1 MINPNKITELD
12 VVLKGINLALCV
24 GGGCDMPKCRLLEWV
39 KSIATGEDEGQM
51 KGASEMFIKSI
62 LGIGS

>member
-1 MINPNKITELD
+1 
-12 VVLKGINLALCV
+12 
-24 GGGCDMPKCRLLEWV
+24 MPKCRLLEWV